1 MLRIFSRTSSL
12 TPFCPDSALDTV
24 TVLTPTL
31 SAISANFTAFA
42 IILYSLSLFFYTFP
56 DKSSIILPYWIS
68 KNRLSRHVTALILH
82 LDQVDQPAA
91 VVSPQRCHQQ
101 SCLHQHVAAKDFP
114 GLLDAILFLRCQAFQ
129 TYSPAV
135 EVRSG
140 KYLYIGY
147 QRFFLI
153 LGCHLIAV
161 IITVFQK

>member
-1 MLRIFSRTSSL
+1 MSAEAIPESVPSASGSWPGIILSL
-12 TPFCPDSALDTV
+12 SAKSAL
-24 TVLTPTL
+24 
-31 SAISANFTAFA
+31 SGGKMIKFT
-42 IILYSLSLFFYTFP
+42 
-56 DKSSIILPYWIS
+56 
-68 KNRLSRHVTALILH
+68 
-82 LDQVDQPAA
+82 A